1 MTPRRK
7 PVGGK
12 AAVTRSARLKARS
25 ARIAQKTAKTK
36 AKAAKQAAGGSP
48 RKSLTNREISERL
61 ARLEKA
67 SSSVARKKKR
77 NSAALEVGAVRAEN
91 RAARGRM
98 SATKGKRRSTRRRA
112 AK

>member
-1 MTPRRK
+1 MTPRRRK

-12 AAVTRSARLKARS
+12 AAVSRAARLKARS
-25 ARIAQKTAKTK
+25 ERIAQKTAKTK
-36 AKAAKQAAGGSP
+36 SKAAGGSA
-48 RKSLTNREISERL
+48 RKSLTDREISARL

-91 RAARGRM
+91 RAARGKLN
-98 SATKGKRRSTRRRA
+98 AKKGTRRATRRRA